1 MMYSTPRNVILTI
14 SSIISISD
22 NISLSAMVDQVG
34 DYSLTLSPMVGQ

>member
-1 MMYSTPRNVILTI
+1 MMYSTAGNIILTI

-22 NISLSAMVDQVG
+22 NISLSAIIDQVG